1 MTSRPPETIKPD
13 AADLPYR
20 PCVGIMLLN
29 TRGQAWIG
37 RRLPKWVGDRSAHIW
52 QMPQGGIDKRETPI
66 DAAFRELEEE
76 TSVTSASLIGEVP
89 GWLTYDLPEDLL
101 GIALKG
107 KYRGQKQR
115 WFAMRFT
122 GKEREI
128 DIRSRRG
135 HKAEF
140 DQWRWEELDKLPGL
154 IVPFKREIYENVV
167 TAFAPLAVPLD

>member
-1 MTSRPPETIKPD
+1 
-13 AADLPYR
+13 
-20 PCVGIMLLN
+20 
-29 TRGQAWIG
+29 
-37 RRLPKWVGDRSAHIW
+37 
-52 QMPQGGIDKRETPI
+52 MPQGGIDKRETPI

-76 TSVTSASLIGEVP
+76 TSVTSASFVGEVP

-128 DIRSRRG
+128 NIQPRRG

-140 DQWRWEELDKLPGL
+140 DQWRWEDLDRLPGL
-154 IVPFKREIYENVV
+154 IVPFKRKIYENVV
-167 TAFAPLAVPLD
+167 TAFEPAGGAAQLNFRPAVWLAISQPRPLLPPPRRAFRSCGFGMSQIAATKA

>member
-1 MTSRPPETIKPD
+1 
-13 AADLPYR
+13 
-20 PCVGIMLLN
+20 
-29 TRGQAWIG
+29 
-37 RRLPKWVGDRSAHIW
+37 
-52 QMPQGGIDKRETPI
+52 MPQGGIDKRETPV

-89 GWLTYDLPEDLL
+89 GWLTYDLPENLL

-128 DIRSRRG
+128 NIQPRRG

-140 DQWRWEELDKLPGL
+140 DQWRWEDLDRLPGL
-154 IVPFKREIYENVV
+154 IVPFKRKIYENVV
-167 TAFAPLAVPLD
+167 TAFAATGGAARLIRPAVSLVISQPRPLLPPPRRAFRSCGWA